1 MLSFM
6 RDNERKNSL
15 PESKKLR
22 VSKKTFDNKQ
32 SPASPD
38 YLVPVAHG
46 RNLKHST
53 IMLAVL
59 FSIGALCLWYMVN
72 KTAPKTV
79 SAAVEN
85 EETQIENAI
94 AQVIGIKTEM
104 NGRMNDVV
112 NRLYQFSEI
121 NQVKV
126 DELKKNP
133 FRLDLFAEDAQ
144 NEVDFSREELRS
156 ELQKKCRGLKLG
168 SIMESPQGNCCMI
181 DDDIFYVGDSIKGFT
196 VSKIEGEFVELM
208 SHGIRVI
215 LKMPE

>member
-6 RDNERKNSL
+6 RDNEDKDSL
-15 PESKKLR
+15 PESKNSR
-22 VSKKTFDNKQ
+22 VSNRTFDNKQ
-32 SPASPD
+32 SGTVPN
-38 YLVPVAHG
+38 YLVPAAHG

-59 FSIGALCLWYMVN
+59 FSIGALCLWFMVN

-85 EETQIENAI
+85 EETEIENAI
-94 AQVIGIKTEM
+94 AQITGIKTEM
-104 NGRMNDVV
+104 NSRVDNVV
-112 NRLYQFSEI
+112 NKLYQFSEI
-121 NQVKV
+121 NQVEV

-133 FRLDLFAEDAQ
+133 FKLDLFAEDAQ
-144 NEVDFSREELRS
+144 NEFDFSREALRK
-156 ELQKKCRGLKLG
+156 ELQKKCKELKLW

-181 DDDIFYVGDSIKGFT
+181 DDDIFYVGDSIKGFE
-196 VSKIEGEFVELM
+196 VSKIEGGFVELM
-208 SHGIRVI
+208 SRGIRVI